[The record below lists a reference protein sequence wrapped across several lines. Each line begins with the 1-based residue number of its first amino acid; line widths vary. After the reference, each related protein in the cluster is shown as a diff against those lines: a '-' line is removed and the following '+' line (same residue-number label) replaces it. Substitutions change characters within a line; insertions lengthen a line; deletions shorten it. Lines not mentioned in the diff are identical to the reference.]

1 MSAGGDPCGE
11 KREDLETGRGEMR
24 GVWNLRGSMS
34 EEGDRAERV
43 KKREE
48 FPICGVLPSF

>member
-1 MSAGGDPCGE
+1 
-11 KREDLETGRGEMR
+11 MR

-43 KKREE
+43 GKRTVK
-48 FPICGVLPSF
+48 FGSN

>member
-1 MSAGGDPCGE
+1 
-11 KREDLETGRGEMR
+11 MR
-24 GVWNLRGSMS
+24 GVRYLRGGLP

-48 FPICGVLPSF
+48 FQICGVLPVFNIFKL